1 MRRPEPSLPGQ
12 IQIAHGRLLLPRR
25 LVVADD
31 DVFAVVWQPWQPQD
45 GDLITAVGAG
55 AGLELRAQLEL
66 AHDALWCVVE
76 ATNPGQAPVELRELA
91 WQLHLDPPARISLV
105 DDDPTSGEPPLPG
118 GTQPWELNLTHEIL
132 TDRGRRQRCLRLDYD
147 ADQFYLGSEDPL
159 TYGDGLV
166 RAEPLEPTSQRTRLS
181 WHRVEPHWNY
191 NGLFST
197 RPLSGLWLHEGQTR
211 AASLAIAD
219 SAQRLHRP
227 WPTPAHPDAPVALC
241 KAGSKAAGDRKAIL
255 DKIGSF
261 RMLGSEYAGLFAGG
275 RDHRNGRWIEP
286 HASRPET
293 GELLL
298 HEYLRSGDAR
308 LWRWTSEFAERFQ
321 RLAVNRGRRAST
333 GGAVRSRYGDNQ
345 SAHPI
350 RSMRGAAFFWDMAAL
365 TGRQDYRDT
374 ALGIAR
380 YLTRVMPWNN
390 ARQGAAIRDLV
401 YLHRESGIDAFADAA
416 RAILATVDKHQQPDG
431 AWYEYWEESGQPSV
445 YDPPGHHGG
454 QWVASACKKPEM
466 AVYNIHGILDALRVV
481 DPQTLAGA
489 EQIVQRAA
497 DWMLQAQSPQ
507 GPWPFPDAGSSNL
520 YGYGLFFDAAAM
532 LKAGGYFHDQRYL
545 ASGRRAV
552 EFGLD
557 RLTADGT
564 VPALIG
570 VPELEAV
577 ESSFTWLCA
586 LEALAWC
593 EAD

>member
-1 MRRPEPSLPGQ
+1 MRRPEPSTPGQ
-12 IQIAHGRLLLPRR
+12 VKIAHGRLLLPER
-25 LVVADD
+25 LVVAHD
-31 DVFAVVWQPWQPQD
+31 DVFTVTWGPWQTE
-45 GDLITAVGAG
+45 GHDLATARGGG
-55 AGLELRAQLEL
+55 AGLELRARIEA
-66 AHDALWCVVE
+66 AHDVLWCSVDVR
-76 ATNPGQAPVELRELA
+76 NPGQDPVELRELA
-91 WQLHLDPPARISLV
+91 WQLHLDPPARIDLV
-105 DDDPTSGEPPLPG
+105 DDDSTGREIPLLAG
-118 GTQPWELNLTHEIL
+118 ARPWDLNLTHETL
-132 TDRGRRQRCLRLDYD
+132 TDRGRCSRHLRFAYD
-147 ADQFYLGSEDPL
+147 HDPLCVGSEDLL
-159 TYGDGLV
+159 TYGDGFV
-166 RAEPLEPTSQRTRLS
+166 RAEPLETTSDRIRLA
-181 WHRVEPHWNY
+181 WHRVEPHWDY

-197 RPLSGLWLHEGQTR
+197 RPLSGLWLYEGQAR
-211 AASLAIAD
+211 AAFLAVAA
-219 SAQRLHRP
+219 SPHRLEQP
-227 WPTPAHPDAPVALC
+227 WPAPAHPEVTVALC
-241 KAGSKAAGDRKAIL
+241 KQGSEVSADRRTIL
-255 DKIGSF
+255 DKIESF
-261 RMLGSEYAGLFAGG
+261 RMSGCEYAGLFAGG
-275 RDHRNGRWIEP
+275 YDQLNGRWIEP
-286 HASRPET
+286 HISRPET
-293 GELLL
+293 GEMLL
-298 HEYLRSGDAR
+298 HEYLRSGEPM
-308 LWRWTSEFAERFQ
+308 LWRWTLEFAERFQ
-321 RLAVNRGRRAST
+321 QLAVNRGNHPSR
-333 GGAVRSRYGDNQ
+333 GGAVRGRYGDNI